1 MNALLQHILPEL
13 RYASLTKNCARRSLA
28 LTLASMVLHLHDT
41 PWLEDT
47 WSMNDIHIV
56 DPKTLLTDQPYVS
69 RNFSASSSPD
79 PSIQQPVKKL
89 KIIRNGVVFAL
100 GVALLEISYGKAL
113 SSFEKPDD
121 IDEGGRQDLTALNI
135 AYRLVEGLPG
145 QELPYYANAT
155 RRCIYCDFDSPVCN
169 LDNVDFRER
178 FYQGVIVPL
187 QKDYDYVMDG
197 GGTP

>member
-1 MNALLQHILPEL
+1 M
-13 RYASLTKNCARRSLA
+13 A

-69 RNFSASSSPD
+69 RNFSASSSPN
-79 PSIQQPVKKL
+79 PPMQQPVKKL
-89 KIIRNGVVFAL
+89 QIIRNSVVFAL
-100 GVALLEISYGKAL
+100 GVALLEISYGKVL
-113 SSFEKPDD
+113 SSFETPND
-121 IDEGGRQDLTALNI
+121 IDEGGRQDLTNLSI

-145 QELPYYANAT
+145 QELPQYANAT
-155 RRCIYCDFDSPVCN
+155 RRCIYCDFDSLVCS
-169 LDNVDFRER
+169 LKNVDFRER

-197 GGTP
+197 GGTL